1 MRIIYVPFQHR
12 RVAACRNMSSL
23 DPVSW
28 SSGTRHG
35 TCTLPSLV
43 AVAGMRRIGNSL
55 SLSFSG
61 SLGFCRFVSC
71 KSFFGF
77 VCSSQRSWESASQLG
92 AMPAQTE
99 RERKRET
106 MGEKESGKMGEPGQG
121 CMQHT
126 LGNYDLQLQIESNSN
141 ERRESSG
148 VGNGGGFFSDSHIK
162 TSYFARHTHT
172 HTCRRAFMQT
182 NVRANFISLCAC
194 VCLCVCFRLG
204 RGNLAG
210 AAAAAAQKACNT
222 HTLTQSTA
230 DRETHIHNCMAQR
243 GASTGTGE
251 QGWAGG
257 AAHKIS
263 KFGLQAP

>member
-1 MRIIYVPFQHR
+1 MRIIYVSFQHR
-12 RVAACRNMSSL
+12 RVAACRNMPSL

-28 SSGTRHG
+28 SSGHTTQSVHVAI
-35 TCTLPSLV
+35 TCGCCRYAPNRQLTLS
-43 AVAGMRRIGNSL
+43 R
-55 SLSFSG
+55 SFSG

-99 RERKRET
+99 RERKRD
-106 MGEKESGKMGEPGQG
+106 KARESGKRGEPGQG

-162 TSYFARHTHT
+162 TSYFARLTHTHT
-172 HTCRRAFMQT
+172 HRHMQAR
-182 NVRANFISLCAC
+182 VHANKCAC
-194 VCLCVCFRLG
+194 EFHFSMCMCVSVCVLPTR
-204 RGNLAG
+204 
-210 AAAAAAQKACNT
+210 
-222 HTLTQSTA
+222 
-230 DRETHIHNCMAQR
+230 QR
-243 GASTGTGE
+243 KLSRCCCCSCT
-251 QGWAGG
+251 
-257 AAHKIS
+257 K
-263 KFGLQAP
+263 GL